1 MHHLPI
7 PSFPSIIFY
16 PGSRNGLSL
25 VLNVEN
31 YEYMAGPNN
40 EAGAKLYLHNPQEEA
55 MVRDLGFALAPGMH
69 FLVDIDTVEVS
80 WTRCLIQ
87 VLFFLFFIY
96 VLYM

>member
-1 MHHLPI
+1 
-7 PSFPSIIFY
+7 
-16 PGSRNGLSL
+16 
-25 VLNVEN
+25 
-31 YEYMAGPNN
+31 MAGPNN

-87 VLFFLFFIY
+87 VVFIY
-96 VLYM
+96 IFIIV